1 MIKFLDTAAVT
12 SCIGMESMNDIN
24 GSFMMSDADKAKQFL
39 GEFSKESDMK
49 CLGIIQKYTKPL
61 MESAHVDQEVIRKD
75 YWTNVSQ
82 GLEKAAHEYTKHANR
97 YNLLPADVKRMID
110 PVRSQYLALESELAN
125 ITTGKRSKE
134 YKIVDYK
141 RRQAQFAMES
151 ILYSHLANL
160 QNRKVAVGMFGAANP
175 GMESYTYQDAVFYP
189 KLEAMTQWV
198 NTTAAIY
205 PKLIKMKQLVNETA
219 SVPVHTQEVWIIFYD
234 AAGNEV
240 RRCRREEL
248 YNNMEVANEFPE
260 AYQTFNRKLT
270 LKKADFGKMILL
282 KQTVL
287 TGETNPF
294 LSANEVVRSD
304 AYITDM
310 KINGVDTPTGK
321 VYDYKAGKMLS
332 ETFNEM
338 DWKGKV
344 VPFRLDAKDETKTY
358 WLSVLFDG
366 AEQSLMFAV
375 TKSDSSMADIDEITI
390 DFKIHDIYMVQKTN
404 TDFFVR
410 EVRSFIQ
417 AGAMSRLEVPLAQTE
432 LDILDARLQG
442 NFLNKITNLASEYI
456 TQSKDTRFYQG
467 YMAMKTKLKAD
478 YAADP
483 SFKLYANQKV
493 SMGIPDQVNKVE
505 ALNMYLGSA
514 FDILIEKLNVM
525 ANTQADTQL
534 NLFCHSMH
542 LPVLKPILQVITGT
556 VEDETN
562 GKFLGV
568 QQEARVNI
576 LTLGSETSSPVN
588 SVVVGSDKMD
598 LMTKGVN
605 DQGNALAAQDIEYFY
620 HVLPYFKETN
630 LETSLMVETPTRVI
644 SDNAVRSNRRPY
656 IPNMFMEYS
665 SDYKVLRAAAAD
677 LSIKGYYANATF

>member
-1 MIKFLDTAAVT
+1 MRYLDTAAVT

-24 GSFMMSDADKAKQFL
+24 GSFMMSDADKAEKFL
-39 GEFSKESDMK
+39 GHFSQESNNK

-61 MESAHVDQEVIRKD
+61 MESAHVDEAVIRKD
-75 YWTNVSQ
+75 YWTNVST

-110 PVRSQYLALESELAN
+110 PIRSQYLALESELAN

-134 YKIVDYK
+134 YKIVEYK
-141 RRQAQFAMES
+141 KRQAQFAMES

-160 QNRKVAVGMFGAANP
+160 QNRQMSRGMFGAATP
-175 GMESYTYQDAVFYP
+175 GMESYTYQDAIFYP

-248 YNNMEVANEFPE
+248 YNNMNTDAFPE
-260 AYQTFNRKLT
+260 AYQEFTRTLT
-270 LKKADFGKMILL
+270 LKKADFSKMILL

-287 TGETNPF
+287 TGETTPF
-294 LSANEVVRSD
+294 LSANEIVRSD
-304 AYITDM
+304 AYITSM

-321 VYDYKAGKMLS
+321 IYDYKAGKMLS

-344 VPFRLDAKDETKTY
+344 IPFVLDAKEPNKIY

-366 AEQSLMFAV
+366 AEQSLMF
-375 TKSDSSMADIDEITI
+375 TISKSDDSMADIDEITI
-390 DFKIHDIYMVQKTN
+390 EFKIHDIYMVQKTN

-417 AGAMSRLEVPLAQTE
+417 AGAMSRIEVPLAQTE

-456 TQSKDTRFYQG
+456 TQSKDTKFYKG
-467 YMAMKTKLKAD
+467 YMAMKNKLKAD

-483 SFKLYANQKV
+483 SFKLYADQKV

-588 SVVVGSDKMD
+588 SVVVGTDKMD

-605 DQGNALAAQDIEYFY
+605 DQGAHLAAQDIEYFY

-630 LETSLMVETPTRVI
+630 LETNLMVETPTRVI
-644 SDNAVRSNRRPY
+644 SDNAVRSNRRPF

-665 SDYKVLRAAAAD
+665 SEFKTLRAAAAD